1 MTGNTGLLTSR
12 CDPFGAESRIQ
23 LLGGMYG
30 EQHRGKHMWHCS
42 NRAAGRYRMV
52 CQGGDYGHQLSPG
65 QGLVSAFH
73 CDGGH
78 KGQVMPLCTV
88 HVREFTVG
96 PPKPGYTRDLKTP
109 VGQVGGTKANEM
121 CPACMWPPEAR
132 TLQEQADDLQQR
144 MSVLVVTGLDLTGDF
159 LRLKAAQ
166 DRVRGRMDELFAS
179 GRVHKCPL
187 KLTEVS

>member
-1 MTGNTGLLTSR
+1 MTGNTGLLTAR

-23 LLGGMYG
+23 LLGGMYD
-30 EQHRGKHMWHCS
+30 EKNRGKYMWHCDQ
-42 NRAAGRYRMV
+42 RAAGRYRMI

-65 QGLVSAFH
+65 QGLVAAYH

-78 KGQVMPLCTV
+78 KGQVMPLCTT
-88 HVREFTVG
+88 HAREFTVG
-96 PPKPGYTRDLKTP
+96 PPKPGYTRDLRTP
-109 VGQVGGTKANEM
+109 VGQIGGTKANEM

-144 MSVLVVTGLDLTGDF
+144 MSVLIVMGLDLTGDF
-159 LRLKAAQ
+159 VRLQVAQ

-187 KLTEVS
+187 QLIEVS